1 MFAAAPGFPFP
12 FSTTIETLL
21 GLGPFFERSLRP
33 VAAAVAFSGAS
44 TSGWRN
50 SWTAAWMF
58 DGSVCSSFAPV
69 IPPILTWTK
78 FPAGSP

>member
-1 MFAAAPGFPFP
+1 MFAAAPGFPLP
-12 FSTTIETLL
+12 FSATIDTLL
-21 GLGPFFERSLRP
+21 GLGPFFECSLRP

-44 TSGWRN
+44 TSGCRN

-58 DGSVCSSFAPV
+58 DGSVCSSFVPV
-69 IPPILTWTK
+69 IPSILTWTK

>member
-33 VAAAVAFSGAS
+33 VAAAVAFSGAW

-50 SWTAAWMF
+50 S
-58 DGSVCSSFAPV
+58 
-69 IPPILTWTK
+69 
-78 FPAGSP
+78 